1 MTEFELSLRD
11 YFRILKK
18 RRKTIILFVF
28 LIGLFSFYQTISKK
42 PLYKSSATIRIER
55 RKNVV
60 SILTDLVTWGTGD
73 VMKTAAETIRT
84 YLVGEKAAIKMGL
97 IKKDTPPEE
106 KEKNVR
112 SILGSITTEVLP
124 NTDLIVISAVSTNSE
139 KAKKM
144 VEAIAE
150 AYIEFT
156 YQEEAKYTKQMR
168 DFIEKE
174 LEIYEEKLSES
185 RKSLKKFEEKYGM
198 PYSTY
203 TSTSTASPM
212 DFKTPTSAFYSSQ
225 IPEPSLASLQSQLVK
240 KKVQLI
246 SLLSRYTE
254 DHPKVKK
261 LQKEIEKIE
270 EEMRESFKKFSS
282 KEEKFSK
289 LLLNVRINEELYTL
303 FTKKLAEA
311 KILESS
317 ITKSVEIVT
326 PPTLPT
332 KPLTTNKVV
341 NTIAGSV
348 IGLMLGI
355 LIAFI
360 QENFD
365 TSLGTIEEV
374 EEFMNIP
381 VLGVIP
387 YIELEKRRKKI
398 GKRKRKDSSFLI
410 SQFPANS
417 PIAEAYGILSTNINF
432 AVSNQKGISLLIT
445 SATYEEGKTTVA
457 CNCALAMVKSGKRVL
472 LVGAD
477 LRKPSI
483 HKIFKIER
491 ENGLTEL
498 ISETVD
504 KEKVIKG
511 FEDFVL
517 SGLDR
522 KMVIE
527 SHAFDTLKII
537 TSGHTPYNP
546 TAYIASKR
554 MKNLIEEFKKEYDVI
569 IFDSPPLLP
578 VADTLLLSSKVDGV
592 IIVYQAGRIS
602 RIALKRIKSQ
612 LEGAGAKIIGIVI
625 NNIRAEEIEPGPN
638 YYSYYYKEE
647 KKG

>member
-124 NTDLIVISAVSTNSE
+124 NTDLIVISAVSTDSE
-139 KAKKM
+139 KAKEM

-185 RKSLKKFEEKYGM
+185 RKSLKEFEEKYGM

-261 LQKEIEKIE
+261 LKKEIEKIE

>member
-124 NTDLIVISAVSTNSE
+124 NTDLIVISAVSTDSE
-139 KAKKM
+139 KAKEM

-185 RKSLKKFEEKYGM
+185 RKSLKEFEEKYGM

-341 NTIAGSV
+341 NTIAGSI